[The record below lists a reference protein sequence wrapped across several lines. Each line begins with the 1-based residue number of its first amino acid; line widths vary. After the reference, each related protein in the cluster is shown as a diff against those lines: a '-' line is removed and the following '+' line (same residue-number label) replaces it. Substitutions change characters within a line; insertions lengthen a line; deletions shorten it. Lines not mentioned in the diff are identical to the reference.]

1 MLDGSEL
8 RRGRGHESKGSEST
22 GQKKGGGVGVD
33 GEKTNTGIIDEHVEA
48 LLPCRESLDG
58 GLDGGQVRQVE
69 LQKLELAAA
78 VGGCLLDYRDGALG
92 LGLGASG
99 DADGR
104 IVGVE
109 DLA

>member
-1 MLDGSEL
+1 M
-8 RRGRGHESKGSEST
+8 
-22 GQKKGGGVGVD
+22 D
-33 GEKTNTGIIDEHVEA
+33 GERTNTGIIDEHVEA
-48 LLPCRESLDG
+48 LLPRRESLDG
-58 GLDGGQVRQVE
+58 GLDGGQVGQVE

-109 DLA
+109 DLAQLETHAGVTTRHEEDLYM